1 MTVLAA
7 VLLSSRV
14 SRHSQAV
21 LVAGGEL
28 CVHRLAPNMLK
39 VLTGQDS
46 PHFNFDA
53 VIDMGVQQEGVF
65 ASKLIVRHKKQC
77 ALLAMTIV
85 NL

>member
-1 MTVLAA
+1 
-7 VLLSSRV
+7 
-14 SRHSQAV
+14 
-21 LVAGGEL
+21 
-28 CVHRLAPNMLK
+28 MLK

-65 ASKLIVRHKKQC
+65 ASKLVPRHKKQC
-77 ALLAMTIV
+77 ALLLMTIV